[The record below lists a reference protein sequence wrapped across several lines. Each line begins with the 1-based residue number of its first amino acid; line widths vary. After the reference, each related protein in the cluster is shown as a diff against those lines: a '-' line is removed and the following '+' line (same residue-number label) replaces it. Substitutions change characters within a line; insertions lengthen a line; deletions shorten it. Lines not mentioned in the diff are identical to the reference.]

1 MNRKTPTQPIVDA
14 ESAAPSV
21 ERPKLLPDGARAERD
36 LLRNLFDVMPQLGW
50 TARPDGFIDYYNRGW
65 YEFTGS
71 SREAMLGWGWTSVHQ
86 PDAVE
91 AVLAQWK
98 RSIATGE
105 PFEST
110 FQLRRHDG
118 VYRWFLTRVHPM
130 RDEDGRIVRW
140 VGINTD
146 VDDQK
151 QAEAAAVAAIRDVE
165 SEGRRRVADT
175 ERVRQ
180 HVLAVVSHE
189 LRNPL
194 STIQMAAKQVELL
207 ARERE
212 LGTRLER
219 PAILILRA
227 VDRMTR
233 LVGDLLDLSKLQ
245 AGQPLPLEVDQYDIT
260 QLIRD
265 AVEDLEPVARAK
277 HLGLTADAAEPA
289 YVTCDRNRVQQVL
302 SNLVGNSMKFTREGG
317 AISVRARAMLEEVV
331 VSVTDSGIG
340 MSELQLPHIFEAY
353 WQSDPR
359 RSGGAGL
366 GLGIVKAIVDSH
378 GGRIWAE
385 STVGVGST
393 FYFTLPTAGRQL
405 RTEDDDG

>member
-1 MNRKTPTQPIVDA
+1 
-14 ESAAPSV
+14 
-21 ERPKLLPDGARAERD
+21 
-36 LLRNLFDVMPQLGW
+36 
-50 TARPDGFIDYYNRGW
+50 
-65 YEFTGS
+65 
-71 SREAMLGWGWTSVHQ
+71 
-86 PDAVE
+86 
-91 AVLAQWK
+91 
-98 RSIATGE
+98 
-105 PFEST
+105 
-110 FQLRRHDG
+110 
-118 VYRWFLTRVHPM
+118 
-130 RDEDGRIVRW
+130 
-140 VGINTD
+140 
-146 VDDQK
+146 
-151 QAEAAAVAAIRDVE
+151 
-165 SEGRRRVADT
+165 
-175 ERVRQ
+175 
-180 HVLAVVSHE
+180 
-189 LRNPL
+189 
-194 STIQMAAKQVELL
+194 MAAKQVELL

-317 AISVRARAMLEEVV
+317 AISVRSRAMLEEVV